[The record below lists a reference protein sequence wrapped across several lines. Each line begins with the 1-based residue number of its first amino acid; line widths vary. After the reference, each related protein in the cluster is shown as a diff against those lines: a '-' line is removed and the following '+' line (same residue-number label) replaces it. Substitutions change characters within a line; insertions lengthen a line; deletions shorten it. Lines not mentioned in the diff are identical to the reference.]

1 MTRPDKIVIL
11 VTGDP
16 TDNVR
21 SSRGDYA
28 KIIADAIGDGW
39 TGTYAAVDA
48 RTRALPALAAHDAVI
63 ISGSSANV
71 HHREPWMASTEA
83 WLADAVHRGT
93 AVLGLCFGHQLLAQA
108 LGGEV
113 APNPRGREIGTVAVE
128 RIADDPVFEGIERS
142 FTANACHVDTVTRV
156 PEGAVVLA
164 RSAGDAHQ
172 SVRFSP
178 RSLGVQ
184 FHPEFDGELIRGF
197 IDARSDAMLAEGLD
211 PQGTR
216 AAATD
221 TPAARRVMLNFLRTI
236 VG

>member
-1 MTRPDKIVIL
+1 MAGPDKIVIL

-16 TDNVR
+16 TDEVR

-39 TGTYAAVDA
+39 GGAYAIVDA
-48 RTRALPALAAHDAVI
+48 RVGTLPPLAADDAVI

-71 HHREPWMASTEA
+71 HHRAPWMATTEG

-128 RIADDPVFEGIERS
+128 RIADDPIFEGIERS
-142 FTANACHVDTVTRV
+142 FSANACHVDTVSRL

-164 RSAGDAHQ
+164 RSAGDPHQ
-172 SVRFSP
+172 GLRFSP
-178 RSLGVQ
+178 RTVGVQ
-184 FHPEFDGELIRGF
+184 FHPEFDGDVIRRF
-197 IDARSDAMLAEGLD
+197 IDARSEAMIAEGLD
-211 PQGTR
+211 PHRAR

-221 TPAARRVMLNFLRTI
+221 TPAARRVMLNFMRMI
-236 VG
+236 GG